1 MGMPVNAHGN
11 FHGQRL
17 VVFGAGYVGGAMAR
31 AAKEQGMKVTAL
43 TRNAGKAA
51 ALQAEG
57 IDSIV
62 ADLAD
67 DGWHAAMPERVDFV
81 LNAVSS
87 GGGGV
92 EGYRHSYVEGMKSVI
107 AWARAAKPG
116 TLVYT
121 GSTSVYPQ
129 DGGMKV
135 DETSPT
141 EPASERAAL
150 LLDAEH
156 IALAAANEGMRVFIL
171 RLAGIYG
178 PGRHHILNQIKAG
191 EVLSGKGDH
200 RLNLV
205 HLDDICAAIMKCFEA
220 APSIAGGVFNVCDD
234 FPAKKHELTAWIA
247 ARLGQPAPQFDPS
260 LPGRRRGE
268 MPDRLVVNLKL
279 KHTLGW
285 RPRYP
290 SYREGYETL
299 LSR

>member
-1 MGMPVNAHGN
+1 MEMLTNAHGI
-11 FHGQRL
+11 FHGRRL
-17 VVFGAGYVGGAMAR
+17 VVFGAGYVGGAVAR
-31 AAKEQGMKVTAL
+31 AAKVQGMSVIAI
-43 TRNAGKAA
+43 TRNAAKASR
-51 ALQAEG
+51 LQENG
-57 IDSIV
+57 VNTIV

-67 DGWHAAMPERVDFV
+67 SGWNAAMPERVDYV

-107 AWARAAKPG
+107 AWASKARPV

-129 DGGMKV
+129 DGGVEV

-141 EPASERAAL
+141 DPANERAAL
-150 LLDAEH
+150 LLEAEQ
-156 IALAAANEGMRVFIL
+156 IALAAANESMRVFVL

-178 PGRHHILNQIKAG
+178 PGRHHLLDQIQAS
-191 EVLSGKGDH
+191 EVLAGTGEH
-200 RLNLV
+200 RLNLA
-205 HLDDICAAIMKCFEA
+205 HLEDIVAAILKCFEA
-220 APSIAGGVFNVCDD
+220 APSISGGVFNVTDD
-234 FPAKKHELTAWIA
+234 HPVRKHELAAWIA
-247 ARLGQPAPQFDPS
+247 ARLGQPVPRFDPS
-260 LPGRRRGE
+260 LTGRRKGA
-268 MPDRLVVNLKL
+268 MPDRMVLNRRLKN
-279 KHTLGW
+279 TLGW

>member
-1 MGMPVNAHGN
+1 MPTNAHGN
-11 FHGQRL
+11 FQGRRL
-17 VVFGAGYVGGAMAR
+17 VVLGAGYVGGAVAR
-31 AAKEQGMKVTAL
+31 SAKLQGMEVTAL

-57 IDSIV
+57 IDSVV

-67 DGWHAAMPERVDFV
+67 HDWHVAMPERVDFV

-107 AWARAAKPG
+107 AWARSARPA

-129 DGGMKV
+129 DGGVEV
-135 DETSPT
+135 DESSSTD
-141 EPASERAAL
+141 PANERASL
-150 LLDAEH
+150 LLDAEQ
-156 IALAAANEGMRVFIL
+156 IAQGAASEDMRVFIL

-178 PGRHHILNQIKAG
+178 PDRHHLLDQIQAG
-191 EVLSGKGDH
+191 EVLAGTGEH
-200 RLNLV
+200 RLNLA
-205 HLDDICAAIMKCFEA
+205 HLDDIVSAILNCFEA
-220 APSIAGGVFNVCDD
+220 APTVVSGVFNVSDD
-234 FPAKKHELTAWIA
+234 HPVRKHELAAWISG
-247 ARLGQPAPQFDPS
+247 RLGQPIPRFDPS
-260 LPGRRRGE
+260 LTGRRRGV
-268 MPDRLVVNLKL
+268 MPDRLVINRKL
-279 KHTLGW
+279 KNTLGW

-290 SYREGYETL
+290 SFREGYETL